1 MKFGQM
7 DGIFYKLDSPFNSKC
22 KILGTN
28 SNYTAEIQPIAHCL
42 YEFPKEYNIIIYTD
56 SLAIRSNML

>member
-7 DGIFYKLDSPFNSKC
+7 DGIFYKFDSPFNSKC

-42 YEFPKEYNIIIYTD
+42 YEFPN
-56 SLAIRSNML
+56 